1 MDTNFVILYIHER
14 RILIWTS
21 SYTILIFWLL
31 FSNTYK
37 YNVFILWCFTESLPM
52 ANRCMR
58 HDLNESV
65 ARCYVALDK
74 TAEALDLAQNL
85 VISCT
90 VSCGSLINFLP
101 VVYLSV
107 RLQIY
112 IHVCSIFFKISL
124 LKVCTRYA
132 QKLIV

>member
-1 MDTNFVILYIHER
+1 
-14 RILIWTS
+14 
-21 SYTILIFWLL
+21 
-31 FSNTYK
+31 
-37 YNVFILWCFTESLPM
+37 M

-90 VSCGSLINFLP
+90 VSCGSLINFLQ

-112 IHVCSIFFKISL
+112 IHVCSIFFKNIIIEGM
-124 LKVCTRYA
+124 Y
-132 QKLIV
+132 

>member
-1 MDTNFVILYIHER
+1 MFKLDTNFVILYIHER
-14 RILIWTS
+14 RILI
-21 SYTILIFWLL
+21 WLL

-90 VSCGSLINFLP
+90 VSCGSLINFLQ

-112 IHVCSIFFKISL
+112 IHVCSIFLKISL

-132 QKLIV
+132 QKLIVYSCS

>member
-1 MDTNFVILYIHER
+1 MFKLDTNFVILYIHER
-14 RILIWTS
+14 RILI
-21 SYTILIFWLL
+21 WLL

-90 VSCGSLINFLP
+90 VSCGSLINFLQ